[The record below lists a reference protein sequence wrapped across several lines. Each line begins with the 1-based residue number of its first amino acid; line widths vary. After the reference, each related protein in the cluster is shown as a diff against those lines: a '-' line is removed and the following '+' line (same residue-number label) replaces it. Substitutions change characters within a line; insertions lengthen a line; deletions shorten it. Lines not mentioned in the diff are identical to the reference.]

1 MVDTGAIFTMTS
13 SNGYWIAALPG
24 IVGACIALA
33 TMLVFTCIVQAKPT
47 GSEHMAQLAAKI
59 HKGAV
64 DFLITEYKFLAAFVT
79 FIFAAVA
86 CMLIGAEDKS
96 TSEANSLFGVWTAIP
111 ILVGATLSAF
121 AGWRGMKIATQ
132 ANVRT
137 TAACD
142 PAAGGSI
149 NEGLK
154 VAFKSG
160 AVMGLGVTGLG
171 LLGLSVT
178 YIVYIAA
185 GADEKDAWQYLSGF
199 GFGASCIALFAR
211 VGGGVYTKAADVGA
225 DLVGKVEAGIPEDH
239 PNNAAVIADNVGDN
253 VGDVAGMGADL
264 FESFVGSIIAS
275 CALATSQFSLSP
287 DDCVAGSVRGAGTYT
302 TGGGTFTGKACE
314 ANMQSAI
321 ALPFWVAGF
330 GILCSITGMFI
341 VRTDAK
347 MPDMSG
353 MTFDQKRQAN
363 NIVLTKLLKSIN
375 RGIYFAGFLVT
386 GAAAAACFILFKDT
400 MIAAKLFGCILIG
413 LASGVLIGAFT
424 EYSTSYT
431 ETPTQ
436 NITKSGKTGPATVVI
451 QGLGVGMIGTAVPT
465 VIIVIAICSCNALG
479 GLYGIAI
486 AAVGMLSTL
495 AITLATDAYGPV
507 ADNAGGIAEMTE
519 DLAEAVRDNTDALD
533 AMGNT
538 TAATGK
544 GFAIGSAVLSSVGL
558 IAAFM
563 ESAGLETVSIASPL
577 VLSGVLIGAT
587 LPFVFAAL
595 TMLSVGKSAE
605 AIIFVVRDE
614 FQKYPMLKTHLL
626 NDEAKE
632 AGFTGPPVY
641 QEDQSVAKDGAHH
654 GKHKAGETIVPDYER
669 CIAIATTAAIKE
681 MVIPGAL
688 AVFMP
693 VIIGFILSSKGLAGC
708 LIGSLSS
715 GFMLA
720 VAMSNAGGAWDN
732 AKKYAK
738 QLGLNKTSKE
748 HFDATVVGDT
758 VGDPFKDTS
767 GPALNIL
774 IKLMSVISLVIA
786 PALKAWQLDT
796 TVTPNEIIEW
806 EPKSVG
812 VGVGIL
818 IVMLIV
824 CYAIQRYIDYG
835 YGVKRKEVEA
845 SLAEQ
850 KEKAEAKAKAAYNA
864 NPSAF
869 DALKA
874 LKAAEKDGTLDAK
887 DATKLLEALK
897 NPKPSLPTPTQ
908 ATEVAVTVTST
919 Q

>member
-1 MVDTGAIFTMTS
+1 MHVTRVRLVL
-13 SNGYWIAALPG
+13 AL
-24 IVGACIALA
+24 
-33 TMLVFTCIVQAKPT
+33 
-47 GSEHMAQLAAKI
+47 
-59 HKGAV
+59 
-64 DFLITEYKFLAAFVT
+64 
-79 FIFAAVA
+79 
-86 CMLIGAEDKS
+86 
-96 TSEANSLFGVWTAIP
+96 
-111 ILVGATLSAF
+111 
-121 AGWRGMKIATQ
+121 
-132 ANVRT
+132 
-137 TAACD
+137 
-142 PAAGGSI
+142 
-149 NEGLK
+149 
-154 VAFKSG
+154 
-160 AVMGLGVTGLG
+160 
-171 LLGLSVT
+171 
-178 YIVYIAA
+178 
-185 GADEKDAWQYLSGF
+185 WQ
-199 GFGASCIALFAR
+199 
-211 VGGGVYTKAADVGA
+211 
-225 DLVGKVEAGIPEDH
+225 DH

-275 CALATSQFSLSP
+275 CALATTQFSLADST
-287 DDCVAGSVRGAGTYT
+287 CVAGSVT
-302 TGGGTFTGKACE
+302 TGVTTGTGTTSMLTVYRGCAS
-314 ANMQSAI
+314 NMHSAI
-321 ALPFWVAGF
+321 ALPFWIAGF
-330 GILCSITGMFI
+330 GIICSIIGMFI
-341 VRTDAK
+341 VRTDAQ
-347 MPDMSG
+347 MPDMKG
-353 MTFDQKRQAN
+353 MTYDQKREAN
-363 NIVLTKLLKSIN
+363 NIVLTKLLRSIN
-375 RGIYFAGFLVT
+375 RGIYFAGLLVV
-386 GAAAAACFILFKDT
+386 GASAAACFLLFADA
-400 MIAAKLFGCILIG
+400 MIALKLFGCILIG
-413 LASGVLIGAFT
+413 LASGISIGAFT
-424 EYSTSYT
+424 EYCTSYT

-465 VIIVIAICSCNALG
+465 VIIVIAICACNALG

-519 DLAEAVRDNTDALD
+519 DLTEAVRDNTDALD

-544 GFAIGSAVLSSVGL
+544 GFAIGSAVLTSVGL

-563 ESAGLETVSIASPL
+563 EAAGLTTVSIASPL

-626 NDEAKE
+626 NEEAIE

-641 QEDQSVAKDGAHH
+641 QEDQSVANDGAHH
-654 GKHKAGETIVPDYER
+654 GKCKKGDTIIPDYER

-693 VIIGFILSSKGLAGC
+693 VIIGFLLSSKGLAGC

-738 QLGLNKTSKE
+738 QLGLNKTNKE

-786 PALKAWQLDT
+786 PALKGWQQDT
-796 TVTPNEIIEW
+796 DGSIIEW
-806 EPKSVG
+806 EWRSVV
-812 VGVGIL
+812 VGASIL
-818 IVMLIV
+818 VVMFA
-824 CYAIQRYIDYG
+824 CMFFIQRAIDSG
-835 YGVKRKEVEA
+835 YSVKRKEVEESMA
-845 SLAEQ
+845 VQ
-850 KEKAEAKAKAAYNA
+850 KEKIEAAEKAAQDA
-864 NPSAF
+864 NPAAF
-869 DALKA
+869 KA
-874 LKAAEKDGTLDAK
+874 LKAMKDAEKNAGSVNPQDAL
-887 DATKLLEALK
+887 AALK
-897 NPKPSLPTPTQ
+897 ESAAELMAALQNPKPAQPAAAAAGQ
-908 ATEVAVTVTST
+908 VEVEMKTGK
-919 Q
+919 

>member
-1 MVDTGAIFTMTS
+1 MVLETGAIFALDT
-13 SNGYWIAALPG
+13 SNGYYIATLPAIIGALIG
-24 IVGACIALA
+24 LV
-33 TMLVFTCIVQAKPT
+33 TMLVFTMIVQSKPC
-47 GSEHMAQLAAKI
+47 GSDHMKALADKI

-64 DFLITEYKFLAAFVT
+64 DFLITEYKFLAAFVL
-79 FIFAAVA
+79 FIFVAVS

-96 TSEANSLFGVWTAIP
+96 NGEANDLFGIWTAIP
-111 ILVGATLSAF
+111 ILVGASLSAF

-171 LLGLSVT
+171 LLGLAVT

-185 GADEKDAWQYLSGF
+185 GADEKDTWQYLSGF

-275 CALATSQFSLSP
+275 CALATSQFVL
-287 DDCVAGSVRGAGTYT
+287 DDAVCEEGTVRTAFPVAVGTGEILTTYRGCAS
-302 TGGGTFTGKACE
+302 
-314 ANMQSAI
+314 NMQSAI
-321 ALPFWVAGF
+321 ALPFWIAGF
-330 GILCSITGMFI
+330 GIVCSIVGMFI

-353 MTFDQKRQAN
+353 MTFDQKREAN
-363 NIVLTKLLKSIN
+363 NVVLTKLLKSIN
-375 RGIYFAGFLVT
+375 RGIYFAGLLVT
-386 GAAAAACFILFKDT
+386 GASAAACFILFKDVL
-400 MIAAKLFGCILIG
+400 IAGKLFSCIMIG
-413 LASGVLIGAFT
+413 LVSGVLIGAFT

-495 AITLATDAYGPV
+495 SITLATDAYGPV

-519 DLAEAVRDNTDALD
+519 ELEEQVRDNTDALD

-544 GFAIGSAVLSSVGL
+544 GFAIGSAVLTSVGL

-563 ESAGLETVSIASPL
+563 ESAGLTSVSIASPL

-614 FQKYPMLKTHLL
+614 FQKYPTLKTHLL

-641 QEDQSVAKDGAHH
+641 ATDQSVAKDGAHH
-654 GKHKAGETIVPDYER
+654 GKHKAGDVIVPDYER

-693 VIIGFILSSKGLAGC
+693 IIIGFMLSSKGLAGC

-732 AKKYAK
+732 AKKFAK
-738 QLGLNKTSKE
+738 QLGLNKTAKE

-786 PALKAWQLDT
+786 PALKAWQVDET
-796 TVTPNEIIEW
+796 GAIIEW

-818 IVMLIV
+818 IVVLIA

-850 KEKAEAKAKAAYNA
+850 KAKKDAEDKAALDA
-864 NPSAF
+864 NPA
-869 DALKA
+869 AYKA
-874 LKAAEKDGTLDAK
+874 LKNLKESEKNGAIDLKEAEN
-887 DATKLLEALK
+887 LLAALK
-897 NPKPSLPTPTQ
+897 NPKPAAPASVG
-908 ATEVAVTVTST
+908 AVSVTVNTSD
-919 Q
+919 

>member
-1 MVDTGAIFTMTS
+1 MSFLQPAHLITALPAIGAACIGLVTMMIFTM
-13 SNGYWIAALPG
+13 
-24 IVGACIALA
+24 IVR
-33 TMLVFTCIVQAKPT
+33 KK
-47 GSEHMAQLAAKI
+47 SEGTQKMKDLAAKI

-64 DFLITEYKFLAAFVT
+64 DFLITEYKFLAAFVLFVFT
-79 FIFAAVA
+79 AVS
-86 CMLIGAEDKS
+86 CMLIGSEDS
-96 TSEANSLFGVWTAIP
+96 AGVPQNTFGVFTAIP
-111 ILVGATLSAF
+111 VLVGASLSAF
-121 AGWRGMKIATQ
+121 AGWRGMLIATQ

-137 TAACD
+137 TQACD
-142 PAAGGSI
+142 PASGGSI

-171 LLGLSVT
+171 LLGLATT

-185 GADEKDAWQYLSGF
+185 GANEADTWQYLSGF
-199 GFGASCIALFAR
+199 GAGASCIALFAR

-264 FESFVGSIIAS
+264 FESFVGSIIAA
-275 CALATSQFSLSP
+275 CALATGQYT
-287 DDCVAGSVRGAGTYT
+287 GADQ
-302 TGGGTFTGKACE
+302 A
-314 ANMQSAI
+314 SAI
-321 ALPFWVAGF
+321 ALPFWVASF
-330 GILCSITGMFI
+330 GILCSITGMFL
-341 VRTDAK
+341 VGTNAK
-347 MPDMSG
+347 VEDTTN
-353 MTFDQKRQAN
+353 MTKDE
-363 NIVLTKLLKSIN
+363 KLAAGNKMLVTLLGAIN
-375 RGIYFAGFLVT
+375 KGIYFAGFLVV
-386 GAAAAACFILFKDT
+386 GFSAMCCFVLFEDVET
-400 MIAAKLFGCILIG
+400 AGKLFGCILIG
-413 LASGVLIGAFT
+413 LLSGIFIGAFT

-431 ETPTQ
+431 ESPTR
-436 NITKSGKTGPATVVI
+436 NITKAGKTGPATVVI

-465 VIIVIAICSCNALG
+465 FIIVVAICACNALA

-507 ADNAGGIAEMTE
+507 ADNAGGIAEMIEELSE
-519 DLAEAVRDNTDALD
+519 DVRDNTDALD

-544 GFAIGSAVLSSVGL
+544 GFAIGSAVLTSIGL
-558 IAAFM
+558 ISAFIT
-563 ESAGLETVSIASPL
+563 SAGLKADDGTVLVSITEPL
-577 VLSGVLIGAT
+577 VLSGVLIGAM
-587 LPFVFAAL
+587 LPFVFAAV

-626 NDEAKE
+626 NDEAIE
-632 AGFTGPPVY
+632 NGFTGPPVY
-641 QEDQSVAKDGAHH
+641 ATDQSVEKDGAHH
-654 GKHKAGETIVPDYER
+654 GTKKAGETIIPDYER

-693 VIIGFILSSKGLAGC
+693 VIIGFLLSSKGLAGC
-708 LIGSLSS
+708 LIGSLAS

-738 QLGLNKTSKE
+738 QLGLNKTEKD

-786 PALKAWQLDT
+786 PALKAWQ
-796 TVTPNEIIEW
+796 VNEASIVEEW
-806 EPKSVG
+806 EWRSCTVG
-812 VGVGIL
+812 AAILVVLGIA
-818 IVMLIV
+818 IVF
-824 CYAIQRYIDYG
+824 IQRNIDAG
-835 YGVKRKEVEA
+835 YATKRVEVEA
-845 SLAEQ
+845 SIAQQ
-850 KEKAEAKAKAAYNA
+850 KALQQAKADAVAKTKAK
-864 NPSAF
+864 NPEVFS
-869 DALKA
+869 ALK
-874 LKAAEKDGTLDAK
+874 KVVGGDSEGVVNAAEVEALLSAVKAK
-887 DATKLLEALK
+887 PVEQVPVEMPKEVPMASSVPATKEIVVEMKSA
-897 NPKPSLPTPTQ
+897 
-908 ATEVAVTVTST
+908 A
-919 Q
+919 

>member
-1 MVDTGAIFTMTS
+1 MADKGATFDLNRD
-13 SNGYWIAALPG
+13 NGYVIATLPAIG
-24 IVGACIALA
+24 AAIVGLA
-33 TMLVFTCIVQAKPT
+33 TMLAFQKAVLAKPV
-47 GSEHMAQLAAKI
+47 GSDKMKMLADKI

-64 DFLITEYKFLAAFVT
+64 DFLITEYKFLAVFVL
-79 FIFAAVA
+79 FIFVA
-86 CMLIGAEDKS
+86 ISCMLIGAEKKS
-96 TSEANSLFGVWTAIP
+96 DNKSEGAFGVLAGIP
-111 ILVGATLSAF
+111 LLVGASLSAF

-154 VAFKSG
+154 VAFRSG
-160 AVMGLGVTGLG
+160 AVMGLGVTGFG
-171 LLGLSVT
+171 LFGIAIMYLIYV
-178 YIVYIAA
+178 AA
-185 GADEKDAWQYLSGF
+185 GVDEKDAWQYLSGF

-264 FESFVGSIIAS
+264 FESFVGSIIAA
-275 CALATSQFSLSP
+275 CALATSQFAVPLSP
-287 DDCVAGSVRGAGTYT
+287 CDGT
-302 TGGGTFTGKACE
+302 C
-314 ANMQSAI
+314 QSAI
-321 ALPFWVAGF
+321 ALPFWIAGF
-330 GILCSITGMFI
+330 GIVCSIVGMFI

-353 MTFDQKRQAN
+353 MTFDEKRQAN
-363 NIVLTKLLKSIN
+363 NVVLVKLLKSIN
-375 RGIYFAGFLVT
+375 RGIYFAGVLVV
-386 GAAAAACFILFKDT
+386 GAAALCCFILFEDT
-400 MIAAKLFGCILIG
+400 KLAGKLLGCILIG
-413 LASGVLIGAFT
+413 LLSGVLIGAFT

-431 ETPTQ
+431 EAPTQ

-465 VIIVIAICSCNALG
+465 VIIVVAICACNALG

-507 ADNAGGIAEMTE
+507 ADNAGGIAEMIE
-519 DLAEAVRDNTDALD
+519 ELEESVRDNTDALD

-544 GFAIGSAVLSSVGL
+544 GFAIGSAVLTSVGL

-563 ESAGLETVSIASPL
+563 ETAGLQAVSIASPI

-614 FQKYPMLKTHLL
+614 FQKYPMLKT
-626 NDEAKE
+626 NTMNADSQE
-632 AGFTGPPVY
+632 AGFTGPPLY
-641 QEDQSVAKDGAHH
+641 PEDQSVEKDGKHH
-654 GKHKAGETIVPDYER
+654 GTHKKGDVIVPDYER

-681 MVIPGAL
+681 MIIPGAL

-693 VIIGFILSSKGLAGC
+693 IIIGFILTAKGLAGA
-708 LIGSLSS
+708 LIGSLTS

-732 AKKYAK
+732 AKKFAK
-738 QLGLNKTSKE
+738 QLGLNKTDKD

-786 PALKAWQLDT
+786 PALKAWQVDDNGQ
-796 TVTPNEIIEW
+796 VIEW
-806 EPKSVG
+806 EKRSVG
-812 VGVGIL
+812 IGVAL
-818 IVMLIV
+818 LVVLFV
-824 CYAIQRYIDYG
+824 VVYFIQRQIDYG
-835 YGVKRKEVEA
+835 YGVKRQEVEA
-845 SLAEQ
+845 SIAAMKDKDRAEEQ
-850 KEKAEAKAKAAYNA
+850 AAINA
-864 NPSAF
+864 NPAAHKAF
-869 DALKA
+869 KA
-874 LKAAEKDGTLDAK
+874 LLKSEKLAAVDRGEV
-887 DATKLLEALK
+887 EALLAALN
-897 NPKPSLPTPTQ
+897 NPKPAASSPAVVTP
-908 ATEVAVTVTST
+908 ATMEIELKK
-919 Q
+919 

>member
-1 MVDTGAIFTMTS
+1 MSIKVGAIFTLDKDNAHIVTTLPAI
-13 SNGYWIAALPG
+13 GCALIG
-24 IVGACIALA
+24 LA
-33 TMLVFTCIVQAKPT
+33 TMVLFTMLVLAK
-47 GSEHMAQLAAKI
+47 SEGTDKMKTLAAKI
-59 HKGAV
+59 HKGSV
-64 DFLITEYKFLAAFVT
+64 NFLITEYKFLAAFVL
-79 FIFAAVA
+79 FIFTAVS
-86 CMLIGAEDKS
+86 CMLIGATNQAGENRN
-96 TSEANSLFGVWTAIP
+96 EFGVLTAIP
-111 ILVGATLSAF
+111 VLVGASLSAF
-121 AGWRGMKIATQ
+121 AGWRGMIIATQ

-137 TAACD
+137 TQACD
-142 PAAGGSI
+142 PASGGSI

-171 LLGLSVT
+171 LLGLAVV
-178 YIVYIAA
+178 YVVYIAA
-185 GADEKDAWQYLSGF
+185 GANVADTWQYLSGF

-264 FESFVGSIIAS
+264 FESFVGSIIAA
-275 CALATSQFSLSP
+275 CALATTQFSLTGT
-287 DDCVAGSVRGAGTYT
+287 DCVEGGLT
-302 TGGGTFTGKACE
+302 TDYLGGNFAC
-314 ANMQSAI
+314 ADNMYSAI
-321 ALPFWVAGF
+321 ALPFWIAGF
-330 GILCSITGMFI
+330 GIICSILGMFL
-341 VRTDAK
+341 VGTNAK
-347 MPDMSG
+347 IEDTSG
-353 MTFDQKRQAN
+353 MSKAEKLAAGN
-363 NIVLTKLLKSIN
+363 KMLTTLLGAIN
-375 RGIYFAGFLVT
+375 FGIRFAGVLVV
-386 GAAAAACFILFKDT
+386 GASAAACFILFDDEV
-400 MIAAKLFGCILIG
+400 IAAKLFGCILIG
-413 LASGVLIGAFT
+413 LISGILIGAFT

-436 NITKSGKTGPATVVI
+436 NITRAGKTGPATVVI

-465 VIIVIAICSCNALG
+465 VIIIVTICSCNALA

-507 ADNAGGIAEMTE
+507 ADNAGGIAEMIE
-519 DLAEAVRDNTDALD
+519 ELAEEVRDNTDALD

-544 GFAIGSAVLSSVGL
+544 GFAIGSAVLTSIGL
-558 IAAFM
+558 ISAFM
-563 ESAGLETVSIASPL
+563 ESAGLKAISLSSPL
-577 VLSGVLIGAT
+577 VLSGVLIGAM
-587 LPFVFAAL
+587 LPFVFAAV

-614 FQKYPMLKTHLL
+614 FQKYPMLKTHLM

-632 AGFTGPPVY
+632 NGYTGPPVY
-641 QEDQSVAKDGAHH
+641 QTDQSVANDGAHH
-654 GKHKAGETIVPDYER
+654 GKHKAGDTIIPDYER

-693 VIIGFILSSKGLAGC
+693 VIIGFLLSSKGLAGC

-738 QLGLNKTSKE
+738 ALGLNKTDKE

-786 PALKAWQLDT
+786 PALKSWQVTDA
-796 TVTPNEIIEW
+796 TVLEW
-806 EPKSVG
+806 EKRSVG
-812 VGVGIL
+812 VGIGIL
-818 IVMLIV
+818 VVLLV
-824 CYAIQRYIDYG
+824 AVVLIQRNIDAG
-835 YGVKRKEVEA
+835 YAVKRKEVEA
-845 SLAEQ
+845 SME
-850 KEKAEAKAKAAYNA
+850 KEKAKQKAVADAIAKTKAGH
-864 NPSAF
+864 PTIFGPLGKIVS
-869 DALKA
+869 KA
-874 LKAAEKDGTLDAK
+874 DKTGTVDVAEVQQ
-887 DATKLLEALK
+887 LLTAVQTTPIKVAEVVD
-897 NPKPSLPTPTQ
+897 PTP
-908 ATEVAVTVTST
+908 VAVEMMQVSVTSST
-919 Q
+919 

>member
-1 MVDTGAIFTMTS
+1 
-13 SNGYWIAALPG
+13 
-24 IVGACIALA
+24 
-33 TMLVFTCIVQAKPT
+33 
-47 GSEHMAQLAAKI
+47 
-59 HKGAV
+59 
-64 DFLITEYKFLAAFVT
+64 
-79 FIFAAVA
+79 
-86 CMLIGAEDKS
+86 MLIGAEDASQKS
-96 TSEANSLFGVWTAIP
+96 RNEFGVLTAIP
-111 ILVGATLSAF
+111 VLVGASLSAF
-121 AGWRGMKIATQ
+121 AGWRGMIIATQ

-137 TAACD
+137 TQACD
-142 PAAGGSI
+142 PASGGSI

-171 LLGLSVT
+171 LLGLSVV
-178 YIVYIAA
+178 YVIYIAA
-185 GADEKDAWQYLSGF
+185 GADVKDTWQYLSGF

-264 FESFVGSIIAS
+264 FESFVGSIIAA
-275 CALATSQFSLSP
+275 CALATTQFTLVGP
-287 DDCVAGSVRGAGTYT
+287 QCKEGGLT
-302 TGGGTFTGKACE
+302 TDEYGGNRAC
-314 ANMQSAI
+314 ATNMYSAI
-321 ALPFWVAGF
+321 ALPFWIAGF
-330 GILCSITGMFI
+330 GILCSITGMFM
-341 VRTDAK
+341 VGTTAK
-347 MPDMSG
+347 VEDTSKLSKAEKLEAG
-353 MTFDQKRQAN
+353 N
-363 NIVLTKLLKSIN
+363 KLLTTLLGAIN
-375 RGIYFAGFLVT
+375 RGIRFAGLLVV
-386 GAAAAACFILFKDT
+386 GASAAACFILFDDEV
-400 MIAAKLFGCILIG
+400 IAAKLFGCILIG
-413 LASGVLIGAFT
+413 LLAGILIGAFT

-436 NITKSGKTGPATVVI
+436 NITRAGKTGPATVVI

-465 VIIVIAICSCNALG
+465 VIIVVTICSCNALA

-507 ADNAGGIAEMTE
+507 ADNAGGIAEMIE
-519 DLAEAVRDNTDALD
+519 ELAEEVRDNTDALD

-544 GFAIGSAVLSSVGL
+544 GFAIGSAVLTSIGL
-558 IAAFM
+558 ISAFM
-563 ESAGLETVSIASPL
+563 ESAGLQAISLASPL
-577 VLSGVLIGAT
+577 VLSGVLIGAM
-587 LPFVFAAL
+587 LPFVFAAV

-614 FQKYPMLKTHLL
+614 FQKYPMLKTHLM
-626 NDEAKE
+626 NDEAVE
-632 AGFTGPPVY
+632 NGFTGPPTY
-641 QEDQSVAKDGAHH
+641 PSDQSVANDGAHH

-693 VIIGFILSSKGLAGC
+693 VIIGFLLSSKGLAGC

-738 QLGLNKTSKE
+738 ALGLNKTDKE

-786 PALKAWQLDT
+786 PALKSWQ
-796 TVTPNEIIEW
+796 VTDNSAVVEW
-806 EPKSVG
+806 EKRSVG
-812 VGVGIL
+812 VGIGIL
-818 IVMLIV
+818 FVLLV
-824 CYAIQRYIDYG
+824 AVVFIQRNIDAG
-835 YGVKRKEVEA
+835 YAVKRKEVEA
-845 SLAEQ
+845 SME
-850 KEKAEAKAKAAYNA
+850 KEKAKQKAVTDAVAATKAAH
-864 NPSAF
+864 PTVFGPLSQIVS
-869 DALKA
+869 KA
-874 LKAAEKDGTLDAK
+874 DKTGMVE
-887 DATKLLEALK
+887 
-897 NPKPSLPTPTQ
+897 
-908 ATEVAVTVTST
+908 ATEVQTLLTAVQQTPIKVSPVVDPTPVTSST
-919 Q
+919 VEVEMVSSK